1 MSAKM
6 LAQAVRDRLLPK
18 DEQIDFYVSMSI
30 YMIFFLAFGFA
41 LPASWIHYLGPRMKR
56 IFIECDAAF
65 HSKPFRSEISSTG
78 EQFHCSC
85 HSKDPLGLILASNY
99 KSHGL
104 WRVNIFKT
112 DLFWS
117 MPMLAF
123 PSVFNSFSLGLV
135 SWHLGFRFHKISLAD
150 ERYAIC
156 DIRHS

>member
-30 YMIFFLAFGFA
+30 YMIFSSPSVLPDQLFGF
-41 LPASWIHYLGPRMKR
+41 SYLGPGKKR

-156 DIRHS
+156 DIRHC